1 MHAIEKIRGR
11 LLKKIPASYRR
22 RLHGISRWVSIHRPK
37 SLTPPY
43 PSAITIDPVNACN
56 LRCPLCPTGLRQ
68 SNQSPVFMSFD
79 TFKIVLDKI
88 PSLQHICLFNWGEPF
103 LNPSIFEMIRY
114 AKEKN
119 IRVMIHSNFSIKKN
133 DDFFLRI
140 LKSGLDSL
148 VISLDGASQ
157 ESYSKYRIGG
167 DFYLVLSNIRTLV
180 NLKKE
185 RRLQN
190 PNMIWKFIVNR
201 FNEKELADA
210 EKIAEGLGIEFET
223 SCLGLSDDLPGFDLK
238 NTIQQRKEYWLPK
251 NKQHQHPHY
260 REEYRLP
267 LMNTGCTQLFETL
280 VVNPD
285 GKVFPCCWVTS
296 TEHAFGDLTKESM
309 EEIWHNSKYLFS
321 RSLFT
326 KENYS
331 GQDENT
337 VCSICNNFQKMKSR

>member
-1 MHAIEKIRGR
+1 MHAIEKIKGR
-11 LLKKIPASYRR
+11 LLKKMPASYRR
-22 RLHGISRWVSIHRPK
+22 RLQSISRWVSIHRPK

-56 LRCPLCPTGLRQ
+56 LRCPLCPTGLGQ
-68 SNQSPVFMSFD
+68 LNQRPIFMSFD

-140 LKSGLDSL
+140 LESGLDTL

-167 DFYLVLSNIRTLV
+167 DFNLVLSNIRTLV
-180 NLKKE
+180 NLKGK

-190 PNMIWKFIVNR
+190 PNIIWKFIVNR
-201 FNEKELADA
+201 FNETELADA
-210 EKIAEGLGIEFET
+210 EKIAESLGIEFET
-223 SCLGLSDDLPGFDLK
+223 SCLGLSDDLPGFELK
-238 NTIQQRKEYWLPK
+238 DTIEQRKKYWLPAG
-251 NKQHQHPHY
+251 KQHQHLYY
-260 REEYRLP
+260 RDEYKTP
-267 LMNTGCTQLFETL
+267 LNSTPCSQLFETM
-280 VVNPD
+280 VISPD
-285 GKVFPCCWVTS
+285 GKVLPCCWATDS
-296 TEHAFGDLTKESM
+296 GQAFGDITKESF
-309 EEIWHNSKYLFS
+309 EEIWHNSKYLYS
-321 RSLFT
+321 RSLFS
-326 KENYS
+326 KEAYS
-331 GQDENT
+331 GTREKT
-337 VCSICNNFQKMKSR
+337 LCLFCNNYVKIRKL